1 MTSLPNVTATT
12 TESLSVAEHLSQ
24 ESHMLDV
31 TVWLMIF
38 CIFTFFFIIIV
49 ASICMHWMEVRSY
62 HRSGGMVV
70 IPQGPVPACVTLL
83 SSSQPHV
90 RLLEH
95 YHPHPFYG
103 AHVRCFD
110 ARGNMKREHQIKS
123 SSQPVLPVSL

>member
-49 ASICMHWMEVRSY
+49 ASICMHWMEVRRRKRKKKKLQKQLLQEARWMRGRREGGGEGRAAPRPLHSY
-62 HRSGGMVV
+62 SNPAMVHSS
-70 IPQGPVPACVTLL
+70 L
-83 SSSQPHV
+83 SV
-90 RLLEH
+90 NRL
-95 YHPHPFYG
+95 
-103 AHVRCFD
+103 
-110 ARGNMKREHQIKS
+110 
-123 SSQPVLPVSL
+123 